1 MIDKLTIR
9 ILFFLLLFSGL
20 TKAQVSDKS
29 TVFINTSSVTQIP
42 ADNIFFSIALSV
54 ENGDAEK
61 AYNEHK
67 ALESSLLKVLR
78 EFDIPDSNI
87 SYSLLQIGKNPS
99 FSKEQ
104 TSYKTRQLVS
114 VLLEDFS
121 KYDSLQLA
129 LLSKDI
135 YQYTANFTSTGDDEW
150 IERGTQEALVKATK
164 EAEMTAK
171 SIGMKLGKILE
182 VESSHYSPFAKSNV
196 SALTVLPPGDSLI
209 ELPRFVQLRVSLRV
223 RFELKEE

>member
-1 MIDKLTIR
+1 MIDKLTIL
-9 ILFFLLLFSGL
+9 ISLFLLLFSGL
-20 TKAQVSDKS
+20 TQAQVSDKS
-29 TVFINTSSVTQIP
+29 TVFINTSSITQIP
-42 ADNIFFSIALSV
+42 ADNIFFSITLSA
-54 ENGDAEK
+54 ENEDAEK

-67 ALESSLLKVLR
+67 TLESSLLKVLR

-114 VLLEDFS
+114 VLLNDFS

-135 YQYTANFTSTGDDEW
+135 YQ
-150 IERGTQEALVKATK
+150 
-164 EAEMTAK
+164 
-171 SIGMKLGKILE
+171 
-182 VESSHYSPFAKSNV
+182 
-196 SALTVLPPGDSLI
+196 
-209 ELPRFVQLRVSLRV
+209 
-223 RFELKEE
+223 

>member
-42 ADNIFFSIALSV
+42 ADNIFFSITLSV

-114 VLLEDFS
+114 VLLNDFS

-135 YQYTANFTSTGDDEW
+135 YQYTASFTSTCDDEW
-150 IERGTQEALVKATK
+150 IERGTQGALAKATK

-182 VESSHYSPFAKSNV
+182 VESSHYFPFAKNNV